1 MKIQNI
7 ISILKKLK
15 KKGAI
20 AIKQSFEDE
29 GASFEEIK
37 IMRKI
42 TKKVNLKQ
50 NIKIGGCE
58 AKNDINFCSKLKVDG
73 IVAPMVESRY
83 ALDKFFQSIPKNN
96 LSKLYV
102 NIETITALR
111 NLKKIFRS
119 KYISKLDGIIFGR
132 SDIAGSLNL
141 KKKDVNS
148 KKITKLLFKSIQY
161 VKRKNKKLY
170 IKVGGSVNL
179 DSKKFF
185 ENLSKKKF
193 IGSTET
199 RNIEIGINIKT
210 LKNFKEL
217 IILAFEF
224 EVAWIKHKLKN
235 KSFNFKSSEKR
246 FLNRRIVEINRRL
259 KSI

>member
-7 ISILKKLK
+7 ILILKKLK

-111 NLKKIFRS
+111 
-119 KYISKLDGIIFGR
+119 ISP
-132 SDIAGSLNL
+132 SLRC
-141 KKKDVNS
+141 KCQSSGCRIVSFCSCCFNS
-148 KKITKLLFKSIQY
+148 NLFKAH
-161 VKRKNKKLY
+161 R
-170 IKVGGSVNL
+170 
-179 DSKKFF
+179 
-185 ENLSKKKF
+185 
-193 IGSTET
+193 
-199 RNIEIGINIKT
+199 
-210 LKNFKEL
+210 
-217 IILAFEF
+217 
-224 EVAWIKHKLKN
+224 
-235 KSFNFKSSEKR
+235 
-246 FLNRRIVEINRRL
+246 
-259 KSI
+259 

>member
-1 MKIQNI
+1 MQLLLNNLLKI
-7 ISILKKLK
+7 K
-15 KKGAI
+15 
-20 AIKQSFEDE
+20 

-141 KKKDVNS
+141 KKDVNV
-148 KKITKLLFKSIQY
+148 KLLNYYSNPY
-161 VKRKNKKLY
+161 NMLRENKNV
-170 IKVGGSVNL
+170 IKAGGSVNL
-179 DSKKFF
+179 DSKIL
-185 ENLSKKKF
+185 ENLSKK
-193 IGSTET
+193 IYRST
-199 RNIEIGINIKT
+199 
-210 LKNFKEL
+210 
-217 IILAFEF
+217 
-224 EVAWIKHKLKN
+224 
-235 KSFNFKSSEKR
+235 KR
-246 FLNRRIVEINRRL
+246 
-259 KSI
+259 K

>member
-148 KKITKLLFKSIQY
+148 KKITKLLFKSIQ
-161 VKRKNKKLY
+161 
-170 IKVGGSVNL
+170 
-179 DSKKFF
+179 
-185 ENLSKKKF
+185 
-193 IGSTET
+193 
-199 RNIEIGINIKT
+199 
-210 LKNFKEL
+210 
-217 IILAFEF
+217 
-224 EVAWIKHKLKN
+224 
-235 KSFNFKSSEKR
+235 
-246 FLNRRIVEINRRL
+246 
-259 KSI
+259 